1 MALLHSSMVPLGTSV
16 IDFKLPGVD
25 GKEYSLK
32 SFTSY
37 KVLVIIFMCNHC
49 PYVKAVI
56 QRLIDLQQEVLAQGV
71 RLIGINCNDA
81 INYPDDSF
89 ESMHSVSK
97 GWKMNFP
104 YLFDESQEVAKK
116 YDAVCTPDVYMY
128 GPKRTLLYRGRIDDN
143 WDNPDKVSRRD
154 LKQAIDSILSG
165 ENISIKQIPSMGC
178 SIKWKTT

>member
-1 MALLHSSMVPLGTSV
+1 MALLHSSMVPLGTAA
-16 IDFKLPGVD
+16 INFKLPGVD
-25 GKEYSLK
+25 GKEYSLQN
-32 SFTSY
+32 FAAY

-56 QRLIDLQQEVLAQGV
+56 QRLIDLQQEVLVQGV
-71 RLIGINCNDA
+71 RLVGINCNDA
-81 INYPDDSF
+81 IKYPDDSF
-89 ESMHSVSK
+89 ESMHRVSK
-97 GWKMNFP
+97 GWGMNFP

-154 LKQAIDSILSG
+154 LEQAIASILSG

>member
-1 MALLHSSMVPLGTSV
+1 MALLHSSMVPLGTTV
-16 IDFKLPGVD
+16 IDFKLPGID

-32 SFTSY
+32 SFAAY

-97 GWKMNFP
+97 GWGMNFP
-104 YLFDESQEVAKK
+104 YLFDESQEVAKT
-116 YDAVCTPDVYMY
+116 YDAVCTPDIYVY
-128 GPKRTLLYRGRIDDN
+128 GKERKLLYRGRIDDN
-143 WDNPDKVSRRD
+143 WEKPDKVAHRD
-154 LKQAIDSILSG
+154 LEQAIEYTLEEKEVPG
-165 ENISIKQIPSMGC
+165 EQIPSMGC
-178 SIKWKTT
+178 SIKWKTS